1 MSIVLTH
8 DKQHNILTAKIT
20 GYISLDDFQQVM
32 HQIMTSKDIPSDVN
46 TLWDISE
53 MNFDAIDFEFEQAL
67 VNMRKAF
74 NKERGAAKIGIYS
87 DYKLGEPLVKLFIIL
102 SKDISQAIKA
112 FTTIE
117 ETHKWLTE

>member
-8 DKQHNILTAKIT
+8 DKQHNILTAKISGNT
-20 GYISLDDFQQVM
+20 SLEDFQQVI
-32 HQIMTSKDIPSDVN
+32 HKIMTSKDIPSDVN

-53 MNFDAIDFEFEQAL
+53 MNFDVIDFEFEQAL
-67 VNMRKAF
+67 VDMRKEI
-74 NKERGAAKIGIYS
+74 NKERGSAKIGIYS

-102 SKDISQAIKA
+102 SKDINQATRA

-117 ETHKWLTE
+117 ETHQWLTE

>member
-8 DKQHNILTAKIT
+8 DKQQNILTAKIT
-20 GYISLDDFQQVM
+20 GYTSLCDFQQVI

-67 VNMRKAF
+67 VDMRKEF
-74 NKERGAAKIGIYS
+74 NKERGAAKIAIYS

-102 SKDISQAIKA
+102 SKDISQAIKS
-112 FTTIE
+112 FTSIE
-117 ETHKWLTE
+117 ETHQWLTE